1 MTKLKLLGEQMF
13 AKNKMIF
20 FKAIFIASFVFAQA
34 QQDASL
40 DLSIISDI
48 QKMQKGVTN
57 KYTLR
62 ELIKAADS
70 NYSIQAKALSALQA
84 KKGVLV
90 AKGSFLP
97 SLNLDYSFQNVYRNT
112 QTNSQYD
119 TQAANVKFT
128 LNLFNGLADLNMV
141 REKNATYLS
150 TLSDEE
156 YVRQSVYLQVLQQ
169 YYGYFDN
176 LSNLIS
182 LQKKLEQIN
191 SDVQRVEKLYA
202 QGLTTIDNLESL
214 RAQASL
220 SKYQIADAQMSV
232 EQNKLMLEYLT
243 NLRVEGLVYERM
255 SLPEFKIQDREDIVS
270 LRQQI
275 NAQIYQ
281 NKQLHYY
288 PTVDLSNTFTY
299 NIQKPAYVSNN
310 PAFSAF
316 YPDMQNTVSVTVT
329 LKLLD
334 DVGLTFQKQYLKA
347 GQLANEKLL
356 AYKKMEQKKDEELYR
371 KTLEIA
377 KKKIQSARDNLKSAN
392 IAYANIKKKY
402 EANLI
407 NFTDYLQ
414 ALSTKFD
421 AESTFNQSLNNYELQ
436 KANYIFYSGQK
447 IRDFIKE

>member
-1 MTKLKLLGEQMF
+1 MF
-13 AKNKMIF
+13 ARNRVVF
-20 FKAIFIASFVFAQA
+20 FKVLFIASFVFAQS
-34 QQDASL
+34 QQDIAS
-40 DLSIISDI
+40 DLSIMSDI
-48 QKMQKGVTN
+48 QKMQKNVKD
-57 KYTLR
+57 KYTLK
-62 ELIKAADS
+62 ELIKASDS
-70 NYSIQAKALSALQA
+70 NYSIQAKVLSVVQA
-84 KKGVLV
+84 KRGILV
-90 AKGSFLP
+90 AKGMFLP
-97 SLNLDYSFQNVYRNT
+97 SLDLDYSFQNVYRNT
-112 QTNSQYD
+112 QTDSQYD
-119 TQAANVKFT
+119 MQNANAKLK
-128 LNLFNGLADLNMV
+128 LNLFNGLADLNTV

-156 YVRQSVYLQVLQQ
+156 YTRQSIYLQVLQQ

-176 LSNLIS
+176 LSKLIS
-182 LQKKLEQIN
+182 LQKKLEQIS
-191 SDVQRVEKLYA
+191 SDVQRVEKLYS
-202 QGLTTIDNLESL
+202 QGLTPIDNLESL

-243 NLRVEGLVYERM
+243 NLKIGGLIYEKM
-255 SLPEFKIQDREDIVS
+255 SLPEFKIQDRSDIVS

-275 NAQIYQ
+275 NAQIFQ
-281 NKQLHYY
+281 NKQLHYF
-288 PTVDLSNTFTY
+288 PTVDLNNTFTY
-299 NIQKPAYVSNN
+299 NIQKPAYVSRN
-310 PAFSAF
+310 PAFSAL
-316 YPDMQNTVSVTVT
+316 YPDMQNVVSITVT

-356 AYKKMEQKKDEELYR
+356 AYKRLEQKKDEELYR

-447 IRDFIKE
+447 IKDFIKE